1 MLERFKKEYE
11 IDYAWGKEQ
20 GTFFWLPDLADEF
33 LRFFEEQGM
42 QPPAYEKFVDS
53 GCVFGIT
60 EEKIYLKRQVNEWE
74 DEQ

>member
-1 MLERFKKEYE
+1 MKRSEMVERLKCFFVDEDWCNEADDDFATE
-11 IDYAWGKEQ
+11 IID
-20 GTFFWLPDLADEF
+20 F
-33 LRFFEEQGM
+33 LKQQGM

>member
-1 MLERFKKEYE
+1 MRRSEMVERLK
-11 IDYAWGKEQ
+11 D
-20 GTFFWLPDLADEF
+20 FFVTEDWCNEADDEF
-33 LRFFEEQGM
+33 ATEIIDFLEQQGM

>member
-1 MLERFKKEYE
+1 MKRSEMVERLKCFFVDEDWCNEADDDFATEIIDFLE
-11 IDYAWGKEQ
+11 Q
-20 GTFFWLPDLADEF
+20 
-33 LRFFEEQGM
+33 QGM